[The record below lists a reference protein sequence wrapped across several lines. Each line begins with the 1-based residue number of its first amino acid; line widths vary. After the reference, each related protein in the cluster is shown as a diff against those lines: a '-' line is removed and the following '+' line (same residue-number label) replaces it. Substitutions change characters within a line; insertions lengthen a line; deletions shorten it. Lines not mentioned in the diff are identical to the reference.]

1 MNIGLQTPVKPE
13 PTIYPA
19 AAKQLHRMCSRCDI
33 LGMESR
39 QVEEKT
45 KKQVLNRSSANK
57 PELTNAPPIVHDVL
71 RSPGKPLDNEVRRF
85 MEPRFGHDF
94 SRVRVHTD
102 EKAVESARAVNAL
115 AYTVGRDVVF
125 GAGQFAPGTEA
136 TRKLLA
142 HELTH
147 VVQQERQNNLQLQR
161 YSIDGSCS
169 SPEKF
174 PAEQRGNMQCQ
185 DGTTVPNGTVYQLS
199 FASLPNR
206 CPKDNYERH
215 SPDLIEQA
223 VKKAI
228 SRISSERPAHCLEE
242 EEFRRGVL
250 DTLNDITIQCDK
262 DRSGP
267 PHALVVSN
275 TMHLTHGSIH
285 GNDDDAIE
293 HLSSLIFHEALH
305 NWEGRIIGEHTGIVT
320 PCTAACF
327 PRSGQAM
334 VNTNP
339 LDCVMPPLV
348 RGSSVSAGLQGE
360 ATRGGGMGITL
371 SYRRSLFT
379 ALHGHLAGKLGMD
392 ISYEYLF
399 SPDAQMRYGS
409 ELVKLAPAA
418 GLEFRPGVTDRKGL
432 IFNLDVAPQVEIGST
447 GVRPGFRFDMGTGL
461 EFDFLYVGAGV
472 GMVIPLSSGSE
483 KTLDISLRTGIS
495 F

>member
-1 MNIGLQTPVKPE
+1 
-13 PTIYPA
+13 
-19 AAKQLHRMCSRCDI
+19 MCSRCGTRDP
-33 LGMESR
+33 ESR
-39 QVEEKT
+39 LAEERT
-45 KKQVLNRSSANK
+45 KNPVLNRSLANK
-57 PELTNAPPIVHDVL
+57 PQVFDAPPIIYDVL
-71 RSPGKPLDNEVRRF
+71 RSPGKPLDNEIRTF

-94 SRVRVHTD
+94 SRVRIHTD

-115 AYTVGRDVVF
+115 AYTVGRHVVF
-125 GAGQFAPGTEA
+125 GAGQFAPGTDA

-147 VVQQERQNNLQLQR
+147 VVQQEGQNNLQLQR

-206 CPKDNYERH
+206 CPKDNYDKH
-215 SPDLIEQA
+215 SPDLIKQA
-223 VKKAI
+223 VQRAI

-250 DTLNDITIQCDK
+250 DILNGITIQCGK
-262 DRSGP
+262 DISGP

-285 GNDDDAIE
+285 GNDEDAIE

-305 NWEGRIIGEHTGIVT
+305 NWEGRIGPWQHTGVVT

-339 LDCVMPPLV
+339 ADCVMPPLV
-348 RGSSVSAGLQGE
+348 RDSSVSAGLQGE
-360 ATRGGGMGITL
+360 VTRGGGMGITL

-379 ALHGHLAGKLGMD
+379 ALHGHLTGKLGMD
-392 ISYEYLF
+392 ISYEHLF
-399 SPDAQMRYGS
+399 SPGAQMRYGS
-409 ELVKLAPAA
+409 ELVKLAPTA
-418 GLEFRPGVTDRKGL
+418 GLEFRPGVMDRKGL
-432 IFNLDVAPQVEIGST
+432 IFNLDVAPAVEIGST
-447 GVRPGFRFDMGTGL
+447 GVRPGFRFDMGAGL
-461 EFDFLYVGAGV
+461 EFDFLYMGAGV
-472 GMVIPLSSGSE
+472 GMVVPLSSDSE
-483 KTLDISLRTGIS
+483 KTLDISLRAGIS